1 MCQQTHQISPTEF
14 ARVTKHGE
22 RRKNDLNG
30 FFSMTLQPTNQ
41 FVHRTIEP
49 TEGAAMTMRITKNDS
64 DENRVVED
72 AKETRLDSRR
82 PTWQL
87 DLDGDVKTTEYEE
100 ASPAEDSVR
109 LYLSEMGSVPL
120 LNKRGEI
127 RLAKR
132 MERGEAGMKR
142 ALARSAWM
150 WNRLEETRLRL
161 EQRPDTVRPL
171 IEAGIESKEA
181 VELSGVIRTRLALIE
196 ASIAECDRIAAKPPA
211 SGAAKWRQRAWRWKL
226 GRRRVAFQ
234 REILDLPLRQDLWRE
249 WAGEFLAAK
258 PELLEEARK
267 AGRRASRAKAKG
279 AKPELPA
286 AGERTMTRAEVLD
299 LTRRVARGQARF
311 EQAKSEL
318 VEANLRLVV
327 SVAKKYVNRGLHLLD
342 LIQEGNIGLARAAEK
357 FDYHRGFKFSTYATW
372 WIRQAITRALA
383 DQSRTVRIPV
393 HMNEQLN
400 KFLRALRGLEKDL
413 GRPPTNDEIAER
425 METTVDKIETLRQ
438 ISRSPVSLETRVG
451 RDQESALEDLL
462 EDPNARSPMEKLIDV
477 DVKSKTAELLGG
489 LSPSEERVLRMR
501 FGIGFEREHTLQE
514 IGKKFELTRERIR
527 QIEAKAL
534 AQLREPGRASL
545 LRQLIAANG

>member
-1 MCQQTHQISPTEF
+1 
-14 ARVTKHGE
+14 
-22 RRKNDLNG
+22 
-30 FFSMTLQPTNQ
+30 
-41 FVHRTIEP
+41 
-49 TEGAAMTMRITKNDS
+49 MTMRITKNDS
-64 DENRVVED
+64 DDSRVVED
-72 AKETRLDSRR
+72 TQEARADSRR

-87 DLDGDVKTTEYEE
+87 DLDEDVKASEYEE

-132 MERGEAGMKR
+132 MERGEEGMKR
-142 ALARSAWM
+142 GLARSAWL
-150 WNRLEETRLRL
+150 WNRLEETRQRL

-181 VELSGVIRTRLALIE
+181 VELSTVIRTRLALIE
-196 ASIAECDRIAAKPPA
+196 ETISECDRIAAKPPA
-211 SGAAKWRQRAWRWKL
+211 AGSAKWRQRAWRWKL
-226 GRRRVAFQ
+226 GRRRIAFE
-234 REILDLPLRQDLWRE
+234 REIRDLPLRQDLWRE
-249 WAGEFLAAK
+249 WAAEFLAAK
-258 PELLEEARK
+258 PDLLEEARK
-267 AGRRASRAKAKG
+267 AGRRASRLRAKG
-279 AKPELPA
+279 DKPEFVT
-286 AGERTMTRAEVLD
+286 AGERTMTKAEVLE
-299 LTRRVARGQARF
+299 LTRRVARGRAGF

-462 EDPNARSPMEKLIDV
+462 EDPNARSPMERLIEV

>member
-1 MCQQTHQISPTEF
+1 VAEIRREEE
-14 ARVTKHGE
+14 E
-22 RRKNDLNG
+22 RSKWLYFNDLATY
-30 FFSMTLQPTNQ
+30 SA
-41 FVHRTIEP
+41 VYASKEEA

-64 DENRVVED
+64 DDSRVVED
-72 AKETRLDSRR
+72 TQEARADSRR

-87 DLDGDVKTTEYEE
+87 DLDEDVKASEYEE

-132 MERGEAGMKR
+132 MERGEEGMKR
-142 ALARSAWM
+142 GLARSAWL
-150 WNRLEETRLRL
+150 WNRLEETRQRL
-161 EQRPDTVRPL
+161 GQRPDTVRPL

-181 VELSGVIRTRLALIE
+181 VELSTVIRTRLALIE
-196 ASIAECDRIAAKPPA
+196 ETISECDRIAAKPPA
-211 SGAAKWRQRAWRWKL
+211 AGSAKWRQRAWRWKL
-226 GRRRVAFQ
+226 GRRRIAFE
-234 REILDLPLRQDLWRE
+234 REIRDLPLRQDLWRE
-249 WAGEFLAAK
+249 WAAEFLAAK
-258 PELLEEARK
+258 PDLLEEARK
-267 AGRRASRAKAKG
+267 AGRRASRLRAKG
-279 AKPELPA
+279 DKPEFVT
-286 AGERTMTRAEVLD
+286 AGERTMTKAEVLE
-299 LTRRVARGQARF
+299 LTRRVARGRAGF

-462 EDPNARSPMEKLIDV
+462 EDPNARSPMERLIEV